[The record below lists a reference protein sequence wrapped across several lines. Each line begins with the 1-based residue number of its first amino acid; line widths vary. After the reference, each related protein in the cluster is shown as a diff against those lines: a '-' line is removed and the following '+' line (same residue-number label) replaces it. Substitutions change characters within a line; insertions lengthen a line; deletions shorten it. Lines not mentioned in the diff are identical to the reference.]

1 MSRQT
6 EPPCGLLRLQIMRRT
21 VGATIGVSSKSD
33 KIEGEPVTFLE
44 YGATHVAIDID
55 VFPRQG
61 LTPREFKSLGRSVRR
76 WLDHHQKYNGGIR
89 WYDDEAID
97 SLLKGEPP
105 RSLGSAIN
113 AGGVPAASSANDVG
127 ESGIATSTATALA
140 TAPSAAATLHEPAVS
155 PGMTSP
161 AARAAASWPS
171 DWVVRLSLVYTSPQR
186 KAIIADAR
194 RALPEPLVAGV
205 LVDGR
210 SWEEI

>member
-1 MSRQT
+1 M
-6 EPPCGLLRLQIMRRT
+6 
-21 VGATIGVSSKSD
+21 
-33 KIEGEPVTFLE
+33 
-44 YGATHVAIDID
+44 AIDID

-113 AGGVPAASSANDVG
+113 AGSVPAVSNAHDLSESA
-127 ESGIATSTATALA
+127 IATGAATLLA
-140 TAPSAAATLHEPAVS
+140 TAPSASATLHERAVS
-155 PGMTSP
+155 PALASP

-186 KAIIADAR
+186 KTIIADAR

>member
-1 MSRQT
+1 M
-6 EPPCGLLRLQIMRRT
+6 
-21 VGATIGVSSKSD
+21 
-33 KIEGEPVTFLE
+33 
-44 YGATHVAIDID
+44 AIDID

-76 WLDHHQKYNGGIR
+76 WLDHHQKYNGGVR

-105 RSLGSAIN
+105 RSLGSAVG
-113 AGGVPAASSANDVG
+113 AGAAVGGGPTASSANDLS
-127 ESGIATSTATALA
+127 ESALATGATALA
-140 TAPSAAATLHEPAVS
+140 IAPSASATLRESAVS
-155 PGMTSP
+155 TGMASP

-171 DWVVRLSLVYTSPQR
+171 DWVVRLSLVYTLPQR
-186 KAIIADAR
+186 KTIIADAR

-205 LVDGR
+205 LIDGR

>member
-1 MSRQT
+1 M
-6 EPPCGLLRLQIMRRT
+6 
-21 VGATIGVSSKSD
+21 
-33 KIEGEPVTFLE
+33 
-44 YGATHVAIDID
+44 AIDID

-105 RSLGSAIN
+105 RSLGSAVM
-113 AGGVPAASSANDVG
+113 GGEPGGGTVTSSGDDLH
-127 ESGIATSTATALA
+127 ESGIGAGPATALA
-140 TAPSAAATLHEPAVS
+140 AAPAAAATLPVS
-155 PGMTSP
+155 PGAASP
-161 AARAAASWPS
+161 AARAAVSWPS
-171 DWVVRLSLVYTSPQR
+171 DWVVRLSLVYTTPLR
-186 KAIIADAR
+186 KTIIADAR

-210 SWEEI
+210 SWEEV

>member
-1 MSRQT
+1 M
-6 EPPCGLLRLQIMRRT
+6 
-21 VGATIGVSSKSD
+21 
-33 KIEGEPVTFLE
+33 
-44 YGATHVAIDID
+44 AIDID

-105 RSLGSAIN
+105 RSLGSAVG
-113 AGGVPAASSANDVG
+113 AGAAAGPAASSANDLS
-127 ESGIATSTATALA
+127 ESALAAGATALA
-140 TAPSAAATLHEPAVS
+140 IAPSATLRESAVS
-155 PGMTSP
+155 TGMASS

-171 DWVVRLSLVYTSPQR
+171 DWVVRLSLVYTLPQR
-186 KAIIADAR
+186 KTIIADAR

-205 LVDGR
+205 LIDGR